1 MKSAERIG
9 RIIWYKQV
17 KLSEIRPYNE
27 FCLGCGNNLM
37 LSVLQSIDAKYKN
50 VVINNNYDY
59 IVSHEIS
66 DCKKEFNLI
75 KMKYTNFNMEGD
87 LFTNGKYFTFNSDEE
102 MLTTIK
108 NLLNEN
114 KFVFPFVDLFYWVD
128 GNFSYEKNHWYHYTL
143 LQNYDEENDCFSV
156 IDYEYKN
163 GVDIYKVSCE
173 KFLKAVKTSGIQQ
186 VEINAYDVNPNI
198 RIKDITKKTL
208 LYNAHRLV
216 KSIAVMEE
224 FTYWDMLD
232 DDFRLNS
239 YRDFNYVDLYLLVQ
253 RQSITLKLFKEI
265 KKINICDTG
274 ILDNIEKLVLE
285 NFKKWT
291 LIRLSVYKLY
301 LQNEF
306 QKSIKKINSKVR
318 DAFSKEKLMWELF
331 IEAMEKIDI
340 NYILFKF

>member
-1 MKSAERIG
+1 M
-9 RIIWYKQV
+9 

-27 FCLGCGNNLM
+27 FCLGCGNNLT
-37 LSVLQSIDAKYKN
+37 LSVLQSIDEKYKN

-59 IVSHEIS
+59 IVRHEIS

-75 KMKYTNFNMEGD
+75 NMKYTNFNMEGD

-143 LQNYDEENDCFSV
+143 LQSYDEKNDCFSV
-156 IDYEYKN
+156 IDYEYKK
-163 GVDIYKVSCE
+163 GVDIYTVSCK
-173 KFLKAVKTSGIQQ
+173 KFLKAVKTSGKQQ

-208 LYNAHRLV
+208 VYNAHRLV
-216 KSIAVMEE
+216 KSISVMEE

-253 RQSITLKLFKEI
+253 RHSITLKLFNEI
-265 KKINICDTG
+265 KKIKICDTG

-291 LIRLSVYKLY
+291 IIRRSVYKLY

-331 IEAMEKIDI
+331 IEAMEKIDV